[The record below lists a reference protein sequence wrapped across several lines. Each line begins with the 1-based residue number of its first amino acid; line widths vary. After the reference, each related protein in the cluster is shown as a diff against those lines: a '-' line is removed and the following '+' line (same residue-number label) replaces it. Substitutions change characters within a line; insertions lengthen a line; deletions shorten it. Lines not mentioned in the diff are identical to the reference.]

1 MNKNI
6 AIGVLKRNKTEFVR
20 ELKKSEIDIYNK
32 NSKILIEA
40 NKSSWIFEIL
50 KMNYFTFMEET
61 WKDFESL
68 DFKEN
73 IPWEIMEQK
82 SILINKR
89 FGSFLSSF
97 SSFHDHTRLY
107 LSRTFGKKSDELNTF
122 NQAASTYFDNNFGYR
137 FFSKGL
143 RDYSIHCGMPLISI
157 KIKHNN
163 VEKVVTLLFDR
174 DELLKNWDWKALIK
188 PEIENQP
195 DFFEVTNLV
204 YDAMKNTQEL
214 NKVLETINNDLINK
228 ASQIIKENFEFNN
241 EENSKSC
248 FLIWNENEKI
258 ENARIG
264 QIPFHL
270 ISTEYP
276 KNKI

>member
-6 AIGVLKRNKTEFVR
+6 ALGIIQKNKTEFVR
-20 ELKKSEIDIYNK
+20 KLKKSEIDIYNK
-32 NSKILIEA
+32 NYNILIET

-50 KMNYFTFMEET
+50 KMNYITFMEESR
-61 WKDFESL
+61 KDFEPL
-68 DFKEN
+68 DLKEN

-97 SSFHDHTRLY
+97 SSYHDHTRVY
-107 LSRTFGKKSDELNTF
+107 LSRTFGKESEELNKF
-122 NQAASTYFDNNFGYR
+122 KQATSTHFDNNFGYR

-143 RDYSIHCGMPLISI
+143 RDYSIHCGMPLVSI
-157 KIKHNN
+157 NIKQNN
-163 VEKVVTLLFDR
+163 IEKVVTLLFDR
-174 DELLKNWDWKALIK
+174 DELLKNWDWKARIK
-188 PEIENQP
+188 PELQKQP

-214 NKVLETINNDLINK
+214 NNVLETINNDLKNR
-228 ASQIIKENFEFNN
+228 ASKIIKENFEFTN
-241 EENSKSC
+241 EKNSKSC
-248 FLIWNENEKI
+248 FLIWNKNEKI

-270 ISTEYP
+270 L
-276 KNKI
+276 KIPDGMDM